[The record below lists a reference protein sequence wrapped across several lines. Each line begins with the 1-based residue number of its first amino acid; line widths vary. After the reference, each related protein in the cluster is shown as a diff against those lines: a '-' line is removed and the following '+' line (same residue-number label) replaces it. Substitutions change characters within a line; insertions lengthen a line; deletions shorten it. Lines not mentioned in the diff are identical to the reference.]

1 MHLPFLTECQ
11 RSANRTYNT
20 AFPGSI
26 LGETKLFQKESL
38 LPSLRA
44 ALRKVLLIPRIAPN
58 IKQKIY
64 RLLQDIN

>member
-1 MHLPFLTECQ
+1 MTECH

-26 LGETKLFQKESL
+26 LGETKLFPKGIFACSFEKGVAYTTS
-38 LPSLRA
+38 
-44 ALRKVLLIPRIAPN
+44 IP
-58 IKQKIY
+58 QKIY